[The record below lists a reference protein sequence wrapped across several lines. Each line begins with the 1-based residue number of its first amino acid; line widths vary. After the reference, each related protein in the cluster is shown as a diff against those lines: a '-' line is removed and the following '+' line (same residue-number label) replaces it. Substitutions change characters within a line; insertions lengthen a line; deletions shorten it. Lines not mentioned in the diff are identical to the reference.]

1 MSHSNKE
8 KYNLSKSASPFAV
21 IYPLP
26 SHLASR
32 ILQNKK
38 SVFVKYPT
46 HEIISPKLASCKK
59 LLLYISGSNK
69 EIAGEAEITS
79 ISLMTLSEVV
89 SAYSGSLFLTED
101 ELQEYS
107 GGRDNKKMMVFV
119 LGRITKYPEPKNL
132 GRGITMVGEYVSK
145 EEYEVLDRGWE
156 KKVSKP
162 ANFVK

>member
-1 MSHSNKE
+1 MSNSP
-8 KYNLSKSASPFAV
+8 SSPFAV

-32 ILQNKK
+32 ILHDKK

-59 LLLYISGSNK
+59 LLFYISGSNK

-89 SAYSGSLFLTED
+89 SAYGSSLFLTED
-101 ELQEYS
+101 ELREYS

-119 LGRITKYPEPKNL
+119 LGGISKYPEAKCM
-132 GRGITMVGEYVSK
+132 GRGITMVGEYMSK
-145 EEYEVLDRGWE
+145 EEYNSLIGEGDL
-156 KKVSKP
+156 K
-162 ANFVK
+162 